1 MQYFTSTIT
10 LLVAFTGFTLAQ
22 QTSTAATAVPTA
34 GSSSSTKQCAAQ
46 NIVDACLASMKPQ
59 FDSCGPND
67 WKCLCDQSIN
77 VLTCYNNCPGHP
89 DSFGAEQ
96 TKQSYCNAAG
106 AYSTLSSST
115 ATATTTTTS
124 ATKTTETAAAT
135 TTTSS
140 GFSPSASKGAAA
152 GLAVEGGSLLAAVFA
167 GLVVL

>member
-1 MQYFTSTIT
+1 MRDFTIPLT

-22 QTSTAATAVPTA
+22 QTSAATSAVPTA
-34 GSSSSTKQCAAQ
+34 GSSSSTKPCAAQ

-59 FDSCGPND
+59 LNNCGAND

-96 TKQSYCNAAG
+96 TKQSYCNAAS
-106 AYSTLSSST
+106 AYSSQSSST
-115 ATATTTTTS
+115 ATAATTTTS
-124 ATKTTETAAAT
+124 ATKTTETAAT
-135 TTTSS
+135 TTTTAS

-152 GLAVEGGSLLAAVFA
+152 GLAVEGGSLLAAVLA
-167 GLVVL
+167 GFIVL